1 MDNTHMA
8 SVTKVFDVLHPHDD
22 SSRLGHEVFIF
33 LVFMHT
39 SLILISN
46 DLYFQIYSC

>member
-1 MDNTHMA
+1 MDSTHMA

-39 SLILISN
+39 RY
-46 DLYFQIYSC
+46 LYSWYLCTRL